1 MDYDRFLTE
10 CRCRNP
16 KNNSI
21 AHPAISF
28 AGAYGDIDMFFVAG
42 ISYVT
47 TFDAGAPLK

>member
-10 CRCRNP
+10 CRCHSP
-16 KNNSI
+16 KNNST

-28 AGAYGDIDMFFVAG
+28 AGAYVDIDMFFAAR

-47 TFDAGAPLK
+47 TFDAGVPLK